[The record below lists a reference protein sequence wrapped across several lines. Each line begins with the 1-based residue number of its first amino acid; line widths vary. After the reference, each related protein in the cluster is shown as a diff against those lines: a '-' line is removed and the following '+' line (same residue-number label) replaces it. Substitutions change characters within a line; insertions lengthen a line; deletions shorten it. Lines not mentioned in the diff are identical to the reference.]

1 MFKSTSR
8 NERFWLGI
16 EDLVVV
22 LRRIQLLNV
31 KSYSCK
37 LHWFL
42 FLLYLYYNLVYLSKK
57 KKVYLLTMTQLHQ
70 ILSLSFVQE
79 NDQTAKSCFQVGRF
93 STTTGSLA
101 LKVLLK
107 QLKNIE
113 KQLALWV
120 MDMNYYN
127 IFFVNWIDLEVLEVL
142 VNIYCLK
149 RWTDNRTNEQIVAW
163 ANKNNFWIDK
173 LGVGRPYHTI
183 EFVFSVAHYYILG
196 WQLGGPKFGSLRDLQ
211 FFGALPSLW
220 IPQRSAES

>member
-57 KKVYLLTMTQLHQ
+57 KK
-70 ILSLSFVQE
+70 SLSTN
-79 NDQTAKSCFQVGRF
+79 ND
-93 STTTGSLA
+93 TTSSDIIVVFCTRKWPNSKELLPSWSLA

>member
-1 MFKSTSR
+1 MNDFGLELKI
-8 NERFWLGI
+8 WLWYW
-16 EDLVVV
+16 DAFSSLM
-22 LRRIQLLNV
+22 
-31 KSYSCK
+31 
-37 LHWFL
+37 
-42 FLLYLYYNLVYLSKK
+42 LSHIHVNYTDSFFCYTFITIWSIFQKNP
-57 KKVYLLTMTQLHQ
+57 KVYLLTMTQLHQ

-173 LGVGRPYHTI
+173 LGLGRPYHTI
-183 EFVFSVAHYYILG
+183 EFVFSVAHY
-196 WQLGGPKFGSLRDLQ
+196 
-211 FFGALPSLW
+211 
-220 IPQRSAES
+220 

>member
-1 MFKSTSR
+1 MNDFGLELKI
-8 NERFWLGI
+8 WLWYW
-16 EDLVVV
+16 DAFSSLM
-22 LRRIQLLNV
+22 
-31 KSYSCK
+31 
-37 LHWFL
+37 
-42 FLLYLYYNLVYLSKK
+42 LSHIHVNYTDSFFCYTFITIWSIFQKK
-57 KKVYLLTMTQLHQ
+57 TKVYLLTMTQLHQ

-163 ANKNNFWIDK
+163 ANKNNFWID
-173 LGVGRPYHTI
+173 
-183 EFVFSVAHYYILG
+183 
-196 WQLGGPKFGSLRDLQ
+196 
-211 FFGALPSLW
+211 
-220 IPQRSAES
+220 